1 MMGVLAATCFD
12 RPVPIQASSL
22 ARLSTL
28 LTSSV
33 GRAFL
38 ETNQPIS
45 DVSASKLHS
54 PCDEEAFS
62 LASPSGTNETAP
74 CSVHSLRRFHFSF
87 EKQSVRRAFE
97 SHHLL
102 A

>member
-1 MMGVLAATCFD
+1 MMGLFTAIRFD

-38 ETNQPIS
+38 ETYQPIS
-45 DVSASKLHS
+45 DVSASKRHS
-54 PCDEEAFS
+54 PCDEEVSS
-62 LASPSGTNETAP
+62 LASPSGTNENG
-74 CSVHSLRRFHFSF
+74 SMLRSLATPVPLFFRRTI
-87 EKQSVRRAFE
+87 RALCFW
-97 SHHLL
+97 SQHLL